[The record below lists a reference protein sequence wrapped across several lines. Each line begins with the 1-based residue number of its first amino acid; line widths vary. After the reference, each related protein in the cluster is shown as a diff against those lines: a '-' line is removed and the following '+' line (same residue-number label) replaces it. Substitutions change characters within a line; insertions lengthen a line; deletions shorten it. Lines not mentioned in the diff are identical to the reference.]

1 MHETLT
7 RYRLTRFKTSRTVIL
22 LAVLC
27 ALFFS
32 NAEGTSLLPFP
43 HVSQTAADNFHG
55 EEAPGSYN
63 KTIKAPRSSH
73 AKAAKDLNAGH
84 AGGVPGSVRYAE
96 PRQPFIRAAVSVVER
111 VDIIPA
117 SRQLAPNETRGPPA
131 A

>member
-1 MHETLT
+1 MHETLKG
-7 RYRLTRFKTSRTVIL
+7 YRPTRFKTSRMAIL

-43 HVSQTAADNFHG
+43 PTSLTAVDNVRG
-55 EEAPGSYN
+55 EGAPESYN
-63 KTIKAPRSSH
+63 KTIKATRSSQ

-84 AGGVPGSVRYAE
+84 AGGVPGSVRHAE
-96 PRQPFIRAAVSVVER
+96 PQPFIRTAVSVVER
-111 VDIIPA
+111 VNIIPA
-117 SRQLAPNETRGPPA
+117 SRQIVPNETRGPPA